1 MGTVGVATGAGLF
14 RLCGSYILRTSFCM
28 GTVGAATGA
37 GLFRLCG
44 SYISRT
50 GFCMGTG
57 LAALGAGLF
66 ALGGILRTNRIFRL
80 VLFFLLS
87 LLLSLRRGEVPC

>member
-1 MGTVGVATGAGLF
+1 
-14 RLCGSYILRTSFCM
+14 
-28 GTVGAATGA
+28 
-37 GLFRLCG
+37 
-44 SYISRT
+44 
-50 GFCMGTG
+50 MGTG

-87 LLLSLRRGEVPC
+87 LLLSLRRGGRGLVVPGCERDVVVGASLIGGDGHRAGKCHADNQGQAND